1 MQMIRENNPNILLQM
16 LANNEI
22 TDWLILEKVIE
33 QQEDQNKQ
41 LATKIK
47 PRLDVYLHGDDNS
60 NSNNEQIFGPEELYI
75 DDEYEDNISRILC
88 DNFLLSTV
96 VS

>member
-1 MQMIRENNPNILLQM
+1 MIRENNPNILLQM

-22 TDWLILEKVIE
+22 RDWLILEKVIE
-33 QQEDQNKQ
+33 QQKDQNKQ

>member
-1 MQMIRENNPNILLQM
+1 M

-22 TDWLILEKVIE
+22 RDWSILEKVIE

>member
-1 MQMIRENNPNILLQM
+1 MIRENNPNILLQM

-22 TDWLILEKVIE
+22 RDWLILEKVIE

>member
-1 MQMIRENNPNILLQM
+1 MIRENNPNILLQM

-22 TDWLILEKVIE
+22 RDWLILEKVIE

-60 NSNNEQIFGPEELYI
+60 SSNNEQIFGPEELYI

>member
-22 TDWLILEKVIE
+22 RDWLILEKVIE

>member
-1 MQMIRENNPNILLQM
+1 MIRENNPNILLQM

-22 TDWLILEKVIE
+22 RDWLILEKVIE
-33 QQEDQNKQ
+33 QQKDQNKQ

-60 NSNNEQIFGPEELYI
+60 SSNNEQIFGPEELYI